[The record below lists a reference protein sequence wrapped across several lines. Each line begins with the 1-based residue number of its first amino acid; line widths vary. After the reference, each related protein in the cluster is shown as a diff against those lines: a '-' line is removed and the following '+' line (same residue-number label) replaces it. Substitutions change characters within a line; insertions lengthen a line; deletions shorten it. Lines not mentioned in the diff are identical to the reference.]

1 MMTNVLQEM
10 DQIAGRI
17 NVLDFNDRDQWR
29 KTELLHWMST
39 RIMRQYHQDFWTA
52 LYKSPHEFQGKECER
67 KRQQEL
73 EENSN
78 DDAES
83 DLDGFQPHAHR
94 TKKRKRSTIKTA
106 KVVKKN
112 FANPP
117 GLIYSS
123 VKAEIQEDLMPAG
136 MGKAYSNRG
145 HLFELI
151 FETPYEDIAGQG
163 WQDKPY
169 LHCLRLLQ
177 RRLESDEYDTMIHRL
192 RHLFTT
198 RCHCIHV
205 ISRDRWLERA
215 DRDKNK
221 PGWIAFGRNGQ
232 RLDCSSHR
240 ASVALENGSSWLETR
255 SMEQDRYWNVKIED
269 ILERVK

>member
-1 MMTNVLQEM
+1 M
-10 DQIAGRI
+10 
-17 NVLDFNDRDQWR
+17 W
-29 KTELLHWMST
+29 
-39 RIMRQYHQDFWTA
+39 QYHQDFWTA
-52 LYKSPHEFQGKECER
+52 LYKSPHEFRGKETER
-67 KRQQEL
+67 KRQQKLKED
-73 EENSN
+73 SN
-78 DDAES
+78 DEDES
-83 DLDGFQPHAHR
+83 DSDVPQLHSRQ

-112 FANPP
+112 FDNPP
-117 GLIYSS
+117 GLIHSS

-136 MGKAYSNRG
+136 MGKAYSNRRD
-145 HLFELI
+145 LFELI
-151 FETPYEDIAGQG
+151 FETPYEDVGQG

-169 LHCLRLLQ
+169 RHCLRLL
-177 RRLESDEYDTMIHRL
+177 RWRLESDEYDSVIHRL

-205 ISRDRWLERA
+205 ISRDRWLERPN
-215 DRDKNK
+215 RDKNK
-221 PGWIAFGRNGQ
+221 PGWIAFDGNGK

-240 ASVALENGSSWLETR
+240 SYLALEKGSSWLETR